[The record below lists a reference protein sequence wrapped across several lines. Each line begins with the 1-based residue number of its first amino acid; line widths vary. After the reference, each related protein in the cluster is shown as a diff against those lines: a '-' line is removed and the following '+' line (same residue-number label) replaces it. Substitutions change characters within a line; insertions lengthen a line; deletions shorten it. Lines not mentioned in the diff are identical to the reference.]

1 MYKLSVVIPVYNT
14 EQYLP
19 RCIESLINQT
29 YKNIEFIFVND
40 CSPQN
45 AEEIIKEYQK
55 KDSRIKYVTYEKNR
69 GLFRARMAGAEKA
82 TGEYIAFMDSDDYA
96 TLDYYNTLI
105 KCAEEKNVE
114 IAVMLI
120 IQEIFMMNVS
130 YLTK

>member
-40 CSPQN
+40 CSPKN

-69 GLFRARMAGAEKA
+69 GLLEQEWRGAEKA
-82 TGEYIAFMDSDDYA
+82 TGNILPLWIAM
-96 TLDYYNTLI
+96 I
-105 KCAEEKNVE
+105 
-114 IAVMLI
+114 MQHWI
-120 IQEIFMMNVS
+120 I
-130 YLTK
+130 TTH

>member
-40 CSPQN
+40 CSPKN

-55 KDSRIKYVTYEKNR
+55 RI
-69 GLFRARMAGAEKA
+69 AEL
-82 TGEYIAFMDSDDYA
+82 S
-96 TLDYYNTLI
+96 
-105 KCAEEKNVE
+105 
-114 IAVMLI
+114 MLPMRKT
-120 IQEIFMMNVS
+120 EVF
-130 YLTK
+130 

>member
-96 TLDYYNTLI
+96 TLDYYNTLV
-105 KCAEEKNVE
+105 KCAEEN
-114 IAVMLI
+114 L
-120 IQEIFMMNVS
+120 NR
-130 YLTK
+130 